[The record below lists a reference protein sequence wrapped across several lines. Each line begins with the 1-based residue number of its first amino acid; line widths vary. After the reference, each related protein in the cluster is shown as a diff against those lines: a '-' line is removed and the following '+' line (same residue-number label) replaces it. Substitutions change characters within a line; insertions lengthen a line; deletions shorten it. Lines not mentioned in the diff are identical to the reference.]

1 MNIGIVGL
9 GAIGSLWAVKLHQA
23 GHQVCVFTRNTHQQ
37 IVQVTLDMDSNND
50 SIYTFPANQHDSLTQ
65 CECLLVTVKSTQVT
79 QAILP
84 FLPFL
89 PTTTS
94 IIFIHNGMGA
104 VDNLQ
109 SQLANFPVYLA
120 TTTQAAFR
128 PKPNHVQHTGLG
140 GTLIGPYSSNIIK
153 PNIIKVLNNALPP
166 VHWQENIQTALW
178 NKLAINCVI
187 NPLTAIHQCK
197 NGELAQ
203 PTFTT
208 TLNLLIQEIVQV
220 MNAVSITIS
229 TSQLT
234 KIINN
239 VITATTDNYS
249 SMQQDVAHQRIT
261 EIDYITGYL
270 IRTAKLYTIEV
281 PMNEQLSS
289 QIKQLEAQYSTQ

>member
-23 GHQVCVFTRNTHQQ
+23 GHQVYVFTRNTHQQ
-37 IVQVTLDMDSNND
+37 TVQVTLDMDSNND
-50 SIYTFPANQHDSLTQ
+50 SVYTFPANQHDSLTQ

-84 FLPFL
+84 FRPFL
-89 PTTTS
+89 PATTS

-104 VDNLQ
+104 VGNLQ

-140 GTLIGPYSSNIIK
+140 GTLIGPYNSNIIK

-203 PTFTT
+203 PTFTP

-234 KIINN
+234 KIINK
-239 VITATTDNYS
+239 VIITTADNYS
-249 SMQQDVAHQRIT
+249 SMQQDVAHQRVT
-261 EIDYITGYL
+261 EIDYITGHL
-270 IRTAKLYTIEV
+270 IRAAKLHAIET
-281 PMNEQLSS
+281 PMNQQLSS